1 LGYDFSVDPHEDALE
16 RLISAEQ
23 DERRRLALFLHDGP
37 VQRLAGIS
45 LMLDGA
51 LHSLSGG
58 EVEQARGII
67 EAALARQRATIREL
81 RDLSFVLEPVVL
93 RDHGFGP
100 ALRALA
106 DQTQESHGISVDVD
120 TGSADGL
127 GETASIALYTILR
140 ELVHQAVRR
149 GPPRRISIS
158 VAAGDEGAIVASVA
172 DDAEPERR
180 RRSLEAI
187 EERARQ
193 LHGTVEVLVLAGG
206 TDIRV
211 TLPAHTASR

>member
-1 LGYDFSVDPHEDALE
+1 MSAFDASHDALE

-23 DERRRLALFLHDGP
+23 DERRRLALHLHDGA
-37 VQRLAGIS
+37 VQQLSGIA

-51 LHSLSGG
+51 MHSLEKG
-58 EVEQARGII
+58 EAAEARGIL
-67 EAALARQRATIREL
+67 ETALAQQRTTIREL

-106 DQTQESHGISVDVD
+106 DQVAASHELECEVD
-120 TGSADGL
+120 TERAARI

-140 ELVHQAVRR
+140 ELVDQAVRR
-149 GPPRRISIS
+149 GPPKRITVT
-158 VAAGDEGAIVASVA
+158 VAQSDDGELVASVS
-172 DDAEPERR
+172 DDADPERR
-180 RRSLEAI
+180 MRSLEQI

-193 LHGTVEVLVLAGG
+193 LHGTLEVAATRTG
-206 TDIRV
+206 TEIRV
-211 TLPAHTASR
+211 TLPAHTARR

>member
-1 LGYDFSVDPHEDALE
+1 MASSEGNHDALD

-37 VQRLAGIS
+37 VQRLSGIA

-51 LHSLSGG
+51 LHSIGSGST
-58 EVEQARGII
+58 EQARGII
-67 EAALARQRATIREL
+67 ESALLQQRATIREL

-106 DQTQESHGISVDVD
+106 DQTRESHGLAVELD
-120 TGSADGL
+120 TDAATEIGA
-127 GETASIALYTILR
+127 TASIALYTILR
-140 ELVHQAVRR
+140 ELVDQAVRR
-149 GPPRRISIS
+149 GPPTWITITVVST
-158 VAAGDEGAIVASVA
+158 AEGALVASVS

-193 LHGTVEVLVLAGG
+193 LHGNVEVIAIAGG
-206 TDIRV
+206 TEIRV
-211 TLPAHTASR
+211 TLPAHTARR